1 MADDDDDGF
10 GDFKFAPSNTT
21 VPSHPPMMNGHD
33 ISANNNDDDDDDWG
47 DFVNHGGLF
56 HAMSLPRFPNHLD
69 PFRLR
74 TDQKVEDEDSEL
86 RQPDSAPGRAS
97 GMAQWTKP
105 TGALP
110 LSIFGEIEEE
120 RRSGAG
126 DPSFSDG
133 GSSLFSSKNVDSVKK
148 VSGPNVND
156 LIANLY
162 KQNDFVPNV
171 HMSNSDDK
179 INKKDKNSDVNMNAL
194 DLGAVEFNS
203 NSHVPDFSLNWV
215 NSIPNG
221 KNESTLDSQ
230 GLNLDWD
237 PLKLNPNGS
246 NSNKGFTKEVIPIAN
261 GDNLGSGDGNETF
274 DNGEDDDDDDGWE
287 FKDAQASKTTVD
299 EEISKMN
306 QIKTEN
312 GQVVNSNGINTS
324 WSSLSSDFNGWNS
337 NFDLV
342 SSSTNILDTGLVKQA
357 REHAPA
363 AAADDDEE
371 EEDDDGWEFKVA
383 DSKTP
388 VEGDKVCLNKNEH
401 MKILNSDG
409 LSSSWDISLS
419 NSSGLNS
426 HVLSSDEKQFNA
438 NFIDEKKDSGVA
450 NVWAFNGAEPDLLA
464 TDENPKITAE
474 NGPASIL
481 RLDRR
486 TSSNLNGVN
495 LDTKQVDLNLFD
507 KNEDFWGNDGWEFK
521 TAGSVH
527 GPGDENTKNHTG
539 NILPFS
545 KVDKKLEP
553 VENSWS
559 SKHAFPEAVRKD
571 EENKVE
577 VDNNKR
583 ALPLSIFGD
592 EEKEEDNPV
601 IHQDSSTLIT
611 PSNLRN
617 AIKNHQIDIN
627 DLISSL
633 YSEAEQNT
641 SVNHEEIL
649 SESGLDSTRDGGSN
663 LARDIH
669 DFDDDSWEFQDASGG
684 AQENGY
690 GLVEE
695 YSTKTEQN
703 DYVEFF
709 SGLREELHY
718 TALYHLENLK
728 KSQSAAA
735 LNGAKTQDLDEEMQN
750 LESELQDDIISTA
763 ICSENC
769 SPREISLNVFVEA
782 LLEPKF
788 QVFGSEYQLVEKV
801 SLAANNWRSAID
813 VLKCATLIVNILTS
827 ASREEQSSYISAW
840 SKMVSVCAQELRHGT
855 SIWKQARQQNFQDQI
870 LSRPQGKKYI
880 LGLGEVYRVAKVI
893 ESSAKLYKPWILL
906 SSADSMRIFTLISE
920 CSSLWS
926 SSGLEEALQSILSS
940 GDFEYDGSVKT
951 LLESIKYINDLDVQ
965 LLYHHVFSGQ
975 NPPCQLSALTA
986 GLIPGMQTVAWNGNH
1001 CFLTLANLWA
1011 NMVSS
1016 EPPNWPCIHVG

>member
-527 GPGDENTKNHTG
+527 GPGDENTK
-539 NILPFS
+539 
-545 KVDKKLEP
+545 
-553 VENSWS
+553 
-559 SKHAFPEAVRKD
+559 
-571 EENKVE
+571 ENKVE